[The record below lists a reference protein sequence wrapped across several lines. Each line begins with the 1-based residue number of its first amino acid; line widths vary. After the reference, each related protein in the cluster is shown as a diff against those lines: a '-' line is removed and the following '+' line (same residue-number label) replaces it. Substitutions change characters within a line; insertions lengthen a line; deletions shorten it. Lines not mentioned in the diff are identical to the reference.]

1 MGVLELLNIPYPT
14 YIRHVIRILL
24 PLLLAGT
31 TVLVVSP
38 YIGLI

>member
-1 MGVLELLNIPYPT
+1 MIQFNPPEWFF
-14 YIRHVIRILL
+14 LL

-31 TVLVVSP
+31 TVLMVSP